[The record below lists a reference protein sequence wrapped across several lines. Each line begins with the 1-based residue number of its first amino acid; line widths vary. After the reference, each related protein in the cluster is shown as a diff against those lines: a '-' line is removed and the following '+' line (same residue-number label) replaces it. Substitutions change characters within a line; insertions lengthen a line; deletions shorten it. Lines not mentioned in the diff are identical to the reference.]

1 MGRPWS
7 PALHLARPL
16 LRICNESDLIKSPPS
31 AGFFV
36 LAQLSCT
43 LLWGRVL
50 LKRVGSVKDEKKAG
64 NRCLRH
70 CKYNSLDYTEAMM
83 FKLASLQQ
91 VPLCSRD
98 EEGADKDDGDLAVA
112 PAKPKVKR
120 PPLYRVILL
129 NDDYTPMEFVV
140 QVLEQFF
147 SMGREKATQVMLAV
161 HTQGKGVCG
170 IYPQDI
176 AETKASQVNQCA
188 RDSGHPLLCEVEP
201 SNDDED

>member
-1 MGRPWS
+1 MIS
-7 PALHLARPL
+7 
-16 LRICNESDLIKSPPS
+16 
-31 AGFFV
+31 
-36 LAQLSCT
+36 
-43 LLWGRVL
+43 
-50 LKRVGSVKDEKKAG
+50 
-64 NRCLRH
+64 
-70 CKYNSLDYTEAMM
+70 
-83 FKLASLQQ
+83 LASLPQT
-91 VPLCSRD
+91 PLCSRD
-98 EEGADKDDGDLAVA
+98 DEDIDKDDGDLAVA
-112 PAKPKVKR
+112 PAKPKIKR

-161 HTQGKGVCG
+161 HTQGKAVCG